1 MQLERNGKK
10 VTGSSETK
18 NGEMP
23 SRPIDL
29 TSKISKKKNKNKKL
43 KKKV

>member
-10 VTGSSETK
+10 VTGSSEMK
-18 NGEMP
+18 DGEMP

-29 TSKISKKKNKNKKL
+29 TSKTSKKKTKP
-43 KKKV
+43 

>member
-10 VTGSSETK
+10 VTGSSEMK
-18 NGEMP
+18 DGEMP

-29 TSKISKKKNKNKKL
+29 TSKTSKKKKP
-43 KKKV
+43 

>member
-10 VTGSSETK
+10 ATGSSERK
-18 NGEMP
+18 DGEMP

-29 TSKISKKKNKNKKL
+29 TRKTSLKKKKKL
-43 KKKV
+43 KKNV